1 MSNPEPTGVDLARV
15 ALLAAKEAA
24 RKRGA
29 DGGPAARKP
38 KHRPQSLQRGGDG
51 RDPVGL
57 GAALSRLMTERG
69 WEAPVA
75 GGNVLEHWDEIA
87 SPEFAGPD
95 FARHVRAVAFDADS
109 GRLDLLPDSTAWA
122 TQARL
127 IAVKLMA
134 RANDHAQL
142 RSHGPLVR
150 RIEVLRP
157 GTRSRNGTA
166 AAAPAA
172 EERRTPPQPSAGSRS
187 RPPTQLSDE
196 YQQLRERMTAQRA
209 ERRRQDQ
216 AAPYEDRSNHHREPA
231 EAFTSASTRRTAR
244 TDVSR

>member
-38 KHRPQSLQRGGDG
+38 KRRPQSLQRGGDG

-87 SPEFAGPD
+87 SPDFAGPD
-95 FARHVRAVAFDADS
+95 FVRHVRAVAFDADS

-127 IAVKLMA
+127 ITVKLMA

-157 GTRSRNGTA
+157 GARSRNGTA
-166 AAAPAA
+166 VGPPAA
-172 EERRTPPQPSAGSRS
+172 EEFVTPPRPTAGSRPS
-187 RPPTQLSDE
+187 PPAQLPDK
-196 YQQLRERMTAQRA
+196 YQRLRERMAAQRA
-209 ERRRQDQ
+209 ERRR
-216 AAPYEDRSNHHREPA
+216 
-231 EAFTSASTRRTAR
+231 
-244 TDVSR
+244 